1 MNLSR
6 VGVRLLGALALTS
19 LVLTGHTAAA
29 SATPTTRTAV
39 VPYSCGD
46 DPNST
51 VGNFDVRFEVS
62 VVAPKRVRR
71 HDVVNLRVSMTLLDL
86 GPAHIDV
93 PANGL
98 QLTQLLGV
106 GGTAPGEVQV
116 TGLANQ
122 EAVPADNP
130 IPFTGGVGSLVADGP
145 GVLTFT
151 PGYVVM
157 SNWVGGHTY
166 CLTDTTQVVA
176 KTLVL

>member
-1 MNLSR
+1 MNWSR
-6 VGVRLLGALALTS
+6 GGAHLLAALALTS
-19 LVLTGHTAAA
+19 VVGTAPVA
-29 SATPTTRTAV
+29 SAAPSTGAGTAV

-62 VVAPKRVRR
+62 VVAPRLVRR
-71 HDVVNLRVSMTLLDL
+71 HDVVDLDVSMTLLDL

-98 QLTQLLGV
+98 RLTHTVGV
-106 GGTAPGEVQV
+106 GGTAPGSVEV
-116 TGLANQ
+116 TGLTNV

-130 IPFTGGVGSLVADGP
+130 IPFTGGVGSLATDRP
-145 GVLTFT
+145 GFLTFT

-166 CLTDTTQVVA
+166 CLTDSTQVVA
-176 KTLVL
+176 RTLVL